1 MKALKSWH
9 RIPPVPPSTP
19 RQKIPSR
26 GLVVVVVV
34 VVVFFMSA
42 FFLSLSSL
50 SLSLESLSSAWCLL
64 LNGAKETGTHLTL
77 TPERER
83 EESLKH
89 FKTTTQSTFKRVKK
103 RVLLRTNTLN
113 FVAPFASSDE

>member
-1 MKALKSWH
+1 VKALKSWH

-34 VVVFFMSA
+34 VVFFMSA

-50 SLSLESLSSAWCLL
+50 SLSLSLSRVFLSLTRARGVYLYMEQKKL
-64 LNGAKETGTHLTL
+64 APHLTFD
-77 TPERER
+77 TKRER
-83 EESLKH
+83 ESERESEH
-89 FKTTTQSTFKRVKK
+89 VKK
-103 RVLLRTNTLN
+103 SSSYSKDLKEYALRTNTLN
-113 FVAPFASSDE
+113 FTL